1 MSVSRITEIPWDS
14 NIDLQI
20 NLANE
25 SAAPFCRSAT
35 EDVDHYRLFLTWK
48 TRESISWR
56 KGISGLCRGE
66 LKGSTR
72 NEGSHW
78 NQKWMSRIHRSVRK
92 KEKKKERKMKKKK
105 ETENIYPILWETFF
119 ISSFIFIAA
128 TLQLGR
134 KEVHWSERDVYEECR
149 KKRVRMAGLKR
160 TTNKSSLLKLPKDSS
175 RSKKKAKMNSSNKIK
190 GIDEKVLY

>member
-78 NQKWMSRIHRSVRK
+78 NQKWMSRIHRWVRK
-92 KEKKKERKMKKKK
+92 KEKRKKEKWKRRRKRKIYIPSFEKPSLFQVLFSSQRRFNLEERKFTDRK
-105 ETENIYPILWETFF
+105 ETCTKNAERNELEWQDWRELRTNRA
-119 ISSFIFIAA
+119 SWNCRRIAA
-128 TLQLGR
+128 DRR
-134 KEVHWSERDVYEECR
+134 KRPRWIHR
-149 KKRVRMAGLKR
+149 
-160 TTNKSSLLKLPKDSS
+160 
-175 RSKKKAKMNSSNKIK
+175 IK
-190 GIDEKVLY
+190 

>member
-35 EDVDHYRLFLTWK
+35 EDVDHYRLFLIWK

-78 NQKWMSRIHRSVRK
+78 NQKWMSRIHRWVRK
-92 KEKKKERKMKKKK
+92 KEKRKKEKWKRRRKRKIYIPSFEKPSLFQVLFSSQRRFNLEERKFTDRK
-105 ETENIYPILWETFF
+105 ETCTKNAERNELEWQDWRELRTNRA
-119 ISSFIFIAA
+119 SWNCRRIAA
-128 TLQLGR
+128 DRR
-134 KEVHWSERDVYEECR
+134 KRPRWIHR
-149 KKRVRMAGLKR
+149 
-160 TTNKSSLLKLPKDSS
+160 
-175 RSKKKAKMNSSNKIK
+175 IK
-190 GIDEKVLY
+190 

>member
-1 MSVSRITEIPWDS
+1 MSVSRITEIPWDF

-35 EDVDHYRLFLTWK
+35 RDVDHYRLFLTWK

-66 LKGSTR
+66 LKGSTT

-78 NQKWMSRIHRSVRK
+78 NQKWMSRIHRWARK
-92 KEKKKERKMKKKK
+92 KK
-105 ETENIYPILWETFF
+105 
-119 ISSFIFIAA
+119 
-128 TLQLGR
+128 GR
-134 KEVHWSERDVYEECR
+134 KEKEKEEGKGKYISHPSRNLLYFKFYFHRSEASTW
-149 KKRVRMAGLKR
+149 KKG
-160 TTNKSSLLKLPKDSS
+160 SSLVGKRGVPRIQKETS
-175 RSKKKAKMNSSNKIK
+175 
-190 GIDEKVLY
+190 

>member
-1 MSVSRITEIPWDS
+1 MSVSRITEIPWDF

-35 EDVDHYRLFLTWK
+35 RDVDHYRLFLTWK

-66 LKGSTR
+66 LKGSTT

-78 NQKWMSRIHRSVRK
+78 NQKWMSRIHRWAR
-92 KEKKKERKMKKKK
+92 KKKK
-105 ETENIYPILWETFF
+105 EERKKKKKKEKENIYPILRETFF

-134 KEVHWSERDVYEECR
+134 KEVHWSERGVYEESR
-149 KKRVRMAGLKR
+149 KKRVRMAGLGR
-160 TTNKSSLLKLPKDSS
+160 TTDKSSLLKLPK
-175 RSKKKAKMNSSNKIK
+175 
-190 GIDEKVLY
+190 E